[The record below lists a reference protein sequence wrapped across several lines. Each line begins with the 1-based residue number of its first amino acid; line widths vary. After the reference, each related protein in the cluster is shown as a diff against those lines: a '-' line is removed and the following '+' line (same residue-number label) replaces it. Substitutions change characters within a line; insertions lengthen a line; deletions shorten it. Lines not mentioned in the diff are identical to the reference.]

1 AAGQALAAYDLSGD
15 GTPVEAVRAA
25 LAKDAWRDA
34 MSTAQ
39 RVLLLGLV
47 ETRADLPAE
56 LALPYVITYD
66 VTVHRAAVRA
76 LRARGAEIPAYT
88 VYDPFYLA
96 SIEDREALHA
106 GLDDPHGVYRSNV
119 ALWLGDH
126 LDPVDR
132 ESLARSARRCAG
144 EAEFPDDGPRHYELR
159 WAVRALV
166 ALGGAD
172 DVLVELMCHDNRNVA
187 EAVLRYA
194 NKLGPG
200 IAKGMAH
207 VFVHDEN
214 WKKSTARSWLAKHR
228 RDQLTID
235 ALDSYGLTVDDVRKG
250 GDE

>member
-1 AAGQALAAYDLSGD
+1 
-15 GTPVEAVRAA
+15 
-25 LAKDAWRDA
+25 